1 MWIEPKTNWTNQDYF
16 NLDPDYAR
24 IKGNIEYIQ
33 EFSETMNM
41 VFQIDPMLTYTI
53 DEIPLVDFFNTI
65 VENVRKVENGT
76 YVVSSMLPM
85 RDYTQNGVI
94 FDENDL
100 NAIEK
105 NLLIVYNLLMG
116 KWSSLNKLDFMLGVD
131 EL

>member
-1 MWIEPKTNWTNQDYF
+1 M
-16 NLDPDYAR
+16 
-24 IKGNIEYIQ
+24 
-33 EFSETMNM
+33 
-41 VFQIDPMLTYTI
+41 
-53 DEIPLVDFFNTI
+53 DFFNTI

-116 KWSSLNKLDFMLGVD
+116 EWSSLNKLDFMLGVD